1 MLSKIL
7 LKEEKQN
14 KTQHPIPHIPLLS
27 VQTIYI
33 SSLEFGENGF
43 QKLLSLLLFIEGDFH
58 TAL

>member
-7 LKEEKQN
+7 FKEEKQN
-14 KTQHPIPHIPLLS
+14 KKQHRIPHIPLLS

-33 SSLEFGENGF
+33 SSLELGENGF
-43 QKLLSLLLFIEGDFH
+43 QKLLSLLLLIEGDFH